1 MQHQRAVDISMSYT
15 LLFMW
20 KWNSRLLQQ

>member
-1 MQHQRAVDISMSYT
+1 MQHQTAVEISMLYT

-20 KWNSRLLQQ
+20 KWNSTPLQ